1 MLRKSFSYEYGIQI
15 LHVREANQFVHR
27 GIVADVSFQVGMR
40 IAPFEGSEAEHGNV
54 QHIGFAGVDAGSLL
68 WCDFCRDKV
77 LFDSIGVDAVIY
89 FRQFSLGTPAQL
101 REFLLLKALELA
113 D

>member
-1 MLRKSFSYEYGIQI
+1 
-15 LHVREANQFVHR
+15 
-27 GIVADVSFQVGMR
+27 MR

-101 REFLLLKALELA
+101 RGGRPLRPTARAARPLSLGKGQPPLLQNRISYYTYYYIYLQN
-113 D
+113 

>member
-1 MLRKSFSYEYGIQI
+1 
-15 LHVREANQFVHR
+15 
-27 GIVADVSFQVGMR
+27 MR

-113 D
+113 GKKKFKLKTNNIEISKKRINYLQFKFKN